1 MSLSKKIFLILGLIR
16 CLLVWLA
23 CYQVVDVWSR
33 PDITRRSADANR
45 VTDGRAAA
53 AASLVADRSLING

>member
-1 MSLSKKIFLILGLIR
+1 MSLSKQTFLILGVIG
-16 CLLVWLA
+16 CQLVWLA

-33 PDITRRSADANR
+33 PDIMRRSADANR
-45 VTDGRAAA
+45 VTDGLAAA